1 MFNSERFHFEILSV
15 LSMSFGA
22 STRYSPARK
31 HNALIFRK
39 SGTAEVVHEQESY
52 SLTKNDVAFIRK
64 GYDYTIT
71 TTTEEEVIIV
81 HFDADVKNG
90 ADFIRFNAKRPE
102 LFRSLFESLL
112 LVWTQKPLGFVYK
125 LDALFSSVLE
135 QIERQTTETYAGL
148 LELSIQRAID
158 EMHLQFSNPD
168 FSIEKLAAFTG
179 YTPSYFRRAFKRF
192 TGKSPVEYLI
202 SIRIEHAASLL
213 SSGYYTVEQVAT
225 ACGFE
230 SSKYFST
237 FFKTHTGTSP
247 SKVIYKAYQ

>member
-102 LFRSLFESLL
+102 LFRSLFES
-112 LVWTQKPLGFVYK
+112 
-125 LDALFSSVLE
+125 
-135 QIERQTTETYAGL
+135 QIGRASCRER
-148 LELSIQRAID
+148 
-158 EMHLQFSNPD
+158 
-168 FSIEKLAAFTG
+168 
-179 YTPSYFRRAFKRF
+179 
-192 TGKSPVEYLI
+192 V
-202 SIRIEHAASLL
+202 
-213 SSGYYTVEQVAT
+213 
-225 ACGFE
+225 
-230 SSKYFST
+230 
-237 FFKTHTGTSP
+237 
-247 SKVIYKAYQ
+247 